1 MRYMG
6 VLLRRLSI
14 YSNGPYLSYAR
25 GLGLGL
31 GWVRAFGYLLGW
43 IFRFSCWMRVGI
55 VIPPV
60 LFLWIMEILWY
71 TRTRKE
77 GM

>member
-1 MRYMG
+1 MLDMG

-14 YSNGPYLSYAR
+14 YSNGPYLSQAR

-31 GWVRAFGYLLGW
+31 GWVRASGYLLRW
-43 IFRFSCWMRVGI
+43 IFRFSCCWMRVGI

-60 LFLWIMEILWY
+60 LFFILWIMEGSLVH
-71 TRTRKE
+71 KD
-77 GM
+77 